1 MSKAEE
7 FNGPLIFHYGIIYGL
22 SRDCVYRY
30 TSATAATAGEDYNTS
45 NMLLL
50 CTNIIHMGIHFIIG
64 INFDLWAHETN
75 LKPKN
80 WNLTLYK

>member
-30 TSATAATAGEDYNTS
+30 TSATAATAGEDCNTS

-50 CTNIIHMGIHFIIG
+50 YTNVICSGSHFIIG
-64 INFDLWAHETN
+64 INFDLWA
-75 LKPKN
+75 LQAS
-80 WNLTLYK
+80 

>member
-22 SRDCVYRY
+22 SRYSAYRY
-30 TSATAATAGEDYNTS
+30 TSTTATNAGLDYNTS

-50 CTNIIHMGIHFIIG
+50 CTNRIHKGSHFIIG
-64 INFDLWAHETN
+64 INFDL
-75 LKPKN
+75 
-80 WNLTLYK
+80 